1 MTQGNSLYNT
11 GGVPDFIE
19 PGSEAEARQRIAE
32 LSLAIASINDQISYY
47 EAAGALDATWFRKAA
62 TSRRYKVF
70 ERERLEHWLKLHTD
84 VSECIVAVVQGDYSE
99 SDWEQ
104 VMVEAKKML
113 ASKVVVG

>member
-1 MTQGNSLYNT
+1 
-11 GGVPDFIE
+11 
-19 PGSEAEARQRIAE
+19 
-32 LSLAIASINDQISYY
+32 
-47 EAAGALDATWFRKAA
+47 
-62 TSRRYKVF
+62 
-70 ERERLEHWLKLHTD
+70 LHTD